1 MKGEIVGFIQ
11 LVQSRF
17 RSFRVLQLASLLFL
31 ANKTEPIM
39 GASCTPE
46 SRFVRGATSHVVV
59 VSFFLVES

>member
-17 RSFRVLQLASLLFL
+17 KSFRVLQLASLLFL
-31 ANKTEPIM
+31 ANKIEPVM
-39 GASCTPE
+39 GASFMLE
-46 SRFVRGATSHVVV
+46 SRFVCGAASHVVV